1 VQNFIESKGGTKDF
15 AISFVIVD
23 EYLKLRFDADIGLL
37 NNKEGFLYINAMEFF
52 KVWFTHGELVIRGV
66 YVHHPP
72 PLMGYCEKLDQR
84 KGRVRG

>member
-52 KVWFTHGELVIRGV
+52 KVWFTHG
-66 YVHHPP
+66 
-72 PLMGYCEKLDQR
+72 
-84 KGRVRG
+84 